1 MKSTNESAAPSPKVA
16 LVTGASRGLG
26 KALSVELTRRGVR
39 VVMVARDPLRLE
51 AARTEVHAV
60 SGPEPVALSL
70 DVADKRAVFPLA
82 GLAAELGG
90 EVDVLV
96 HNASCLGP
104 IPMPLLLDLSCE
116 DLASVLETN
125 LLGPFR
131 LTKAI
136 AGNMALRGRGIIVF
150 VSSDAAVNA
159 YPQWGAYGL
168 SKAAAD
174 HLARVLAAELGE
186 HGVRAFSV
194 DPTDMD
200 TELHAL
206 ALPNADPSTLA
217 RPEHVAAYIADCV
230 FDAAKA
236 PNGSR
241 VVAPERQA

>member
-1 MKSTNESAAPSPKVA
+1 MKPNELTVPTPKVA
-16 LVTGASRGLG
+16 VVTGASRGLG

-51 AARTEVHAV
+51 AAKNEVRAAG
-60 SGPEPVALSL
+60 GPDPVLLSF
-70 DVADKRAVFPLA
+70 DVADKRAAFPLA

-90 EVDVLV
+90 DVDVLV
-96 HNASCLGP
+96 HNASHLGP
-104 IPMPLLLDLSCE
+104 VPMPLLFDLPCE

-125 LLGPFR
+125 LVGPFR
-131 LTKAI
+131 LTKAV
-136 AGNMALRGRGIIVF
+136 AGNMALRGRGTIVF

-159 YPQWGAYGL
+159 YPRWGAYGV

-186 HGVRAFSV
+186 HGVRTFSV

-206 ALPNADPSTLA
+206 ALPDADKSTLA
-217 RPEHVAAYIADCV
+217 RPEHVAAYIAECI
-230 FDAAKA
+230 FDASRA
-236 PNGSR
+236 PSGSR
-241 VVAPERQA
+241 VVAPGGRT